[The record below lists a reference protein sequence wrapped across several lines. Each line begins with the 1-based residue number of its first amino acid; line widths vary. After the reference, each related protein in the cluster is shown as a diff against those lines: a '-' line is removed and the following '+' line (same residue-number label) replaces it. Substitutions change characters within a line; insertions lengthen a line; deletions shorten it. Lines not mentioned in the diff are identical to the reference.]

1 MATTIRKSPYF
12 LESRSS
18 RIGFKDRKS
27 LDGGNRGVKSKLK
40 VRAEFSAIA
49 LEKES
54 TVLPQPS
61 PIN

>member
-49 LEKES
+49 LEK
-54 TVLPQPS
+54 
-61 PIN
+61 